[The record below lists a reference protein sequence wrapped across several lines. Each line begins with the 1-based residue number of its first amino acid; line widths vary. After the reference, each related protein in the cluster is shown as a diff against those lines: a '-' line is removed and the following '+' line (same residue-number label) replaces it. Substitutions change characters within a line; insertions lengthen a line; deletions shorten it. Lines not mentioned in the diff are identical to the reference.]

1 MVMERTGMKDYDQAK
16 EILLQFGSV
25 KKAVENLK
33 M

>member
-1 MVMERTGMKDYDQAK
+1 MVMERTGLKDYNRAK
-16 EILLQFGSV
+16 DILLQFGSV